1 MGSPGPRA
9 EALQLCVVSAPF
21 VEEHEWA
28 ETDTQ
33 GVGRLEAEDVTRGD
47 IFPTRILFATD
58 GSKASELAS
67 TTAVGLAKITGSEL
81 HVVHVGPAVPEHF
94 EPTDVE
100 PARTEQGARKV
111 LAEQVKKIEN
121 VGGTVTQSH
130 LRMGGAAE
138 EVVNLAEELD
148 AGLVVLGSRGRG
160 RITRLVMGSVA
171 DSIARHVHFPVMVTR
186 WKAVA
191 FPAKILVA
199 TDGSEEANL
208 AIRTAADLAARTS
221 SELHVTHVGR
231 MLTHGAPV
239 GVNVGA
245 LPAGSQ
251 ELLDKEAKELL
262 ESQVERLREAGESVV
277 EAHLVS
283 GRADEEII
291 VLAEQIGADLLV
303 MGSRSLG
310 GVRRALVG
318 SVSDSVARHAHCPVM
333 IVRKEGTLTREG

>member
-1 MGSPGPRA
+1 M
-9 EALQLCVVSAPF
+9 V
-21 VEEHEWA
+21 
-28 ETDTQ
+28 
-33 GVGRLEAEDVTRGD
+33 

-58 GSKASELAS
+58 GSNASELAS

-81 HVVHVGPAVPEHF
+81 HVVYVGPAVPEHF

-100 PARTEQGARKV
+100 PARTEQEARRI
-111 LAEQVKKIEN
+111 LDEQVKKIEN
-121 VGGTVTQSH
+121 VEGTVTQSH

-138 EVVNLAEELD
+138 EVVDLAEELGV
-148 AGLVVLGSRGRG
+148 GLVVLGSRGRG
-160 RITRLVMGSVA
+160 RITRLVIGSVA
-171 DSIARHVHFPVMVTR
+171 DSIVRHAHFSVMVTR

-199 TDGSEEANL
+199 TDGSEEADL
-208 AIRTAADLAARTS
+208 AIRTAADLAARSS

-231 MLTHGAPV
+231 MLTHGGPV

-251 ELLDKEAKELL
+251 ELLDKEAKKLL
-262 ESQVERLREAGESVV
+262 ESQVERMREAGESVV

-291 VLAEQIGADLLV
+291 VLAEQIGADLVV
-303 MGSRSLG
+303 MGSRGLG
-310 GVRRALVG
+310 EVRRALVG
-318 SVSDSVARHAHCPVM
+318 SVSDSVVRHAHCPVM
-333 IVRKEGTLTREG
+333 VVRKEGTITREG